1 MNITVI
7 TVGKLKEKYLRE
19 AVLEYSKRLSRF
31 VKLEIIEIPDCKIPE
46 NASKSQELDVLEKEG
61 DLILSKIKPTSHLVC
76 MCIEGKL
83 LSSTEIADEI
93 ENISMTKSHITFVIG
108 GSLGIADKVKNK
120 ADLKLS
126 FGKITLPHQL
136 MRVILLEQIFRGFKI
151 INNETYHK

>member
-1 MNITVI
+1 MNITI
-7 TVGKLKEKYLRE
+7 ISVGKLKEKYLKE

-31 VKLEIIEIPDCKIPE
+31 VKLEIIEIPDCKIPD
-46 NASKSQELDVLEKEG
+46 NASPAEETAVLEKEG

-76 MCIEGKL
+76 MCIEGVE
-83 LSSTEIADEI
+83 LSSTDFAKTI

-108 GSLGIADKVKNK
+108 GSLGIAEKVKKK

>member
-7 TVGKLKEKYLRE
+7 TVGKLKEKYLKE

-46 NASKSQELDVLEKEG
+46 NASKSQELSVLEKEG
-61 DLILSKIKPTSHLVC
+61 DLILSKIKPNSHLIC
-76 MCIEGKL
+76 MCIEGKQ

-93 ENISMTKSHITFVIG
+93 ESISMTKSHITFVIG
-108 GSLGIADKVKNK
+108 GSLGIADKVKNM

-136 MRVILLEQIFRGFKI
+136 MRVILLEQVFRGFKI

>member
-7 TVGKLKEKYLRE
+7 TVGKLKEKYLKE

-46 NASKSQELDVLEKEG
+46 NASKSQELSVLEKEG
-61 DLILSKIKPTSHLVC
+61 DMILSKIKPNSHLIC
-76 MCIEGKL
+76 MCIEGKQ

-93 ENISMTKSHITFVIG
+93 ESISMTKSHITFVIG
-108 GSLGIADKVKNK
+108 GSLGIADKVKNM

-136 MRVILLEQIFRGFKI
+136 MRVILLEQVFRGFKI

>member
-1 MNITVI
+1 MNITII
-7 TVGKLKEKYLRE
+7 TVGKLKEKYLKE

-46 NASKSQELDVLEKEG
+46 NASKSQELGVLEKEG
-61 DLILSKIKPTSHLVC
+61 DMILSKIKPNSHLIC
-76 MCIEGKL
+76 MCIEGKQ

-93 ENISMTKSHITFVIG
+93 ESISMTKSHITFVIG
-108 GSLGIADKVKNK
+108 GSLGIADKVKNM

-136 MRVILLEQIFRGFKI
+136 MRVILLEQVFRGFKI

>member
-7 TVGKLKEKYLRE
+7 TVGKLKEKYLKE

-46 NASKSQELDVLEKEG
+46 NESKSQELSVLEKEG
-61 DLILSKIKPTSHLVC
+61 DLILSKIKPNSHLIC
-76 MCIEGKL
+76 MCIEGKQ

-93 ENISMTKSHITFVIG
+93 ESISMTKSHITFVIG
-108 GSLGIADKVKNK
+108 GSLGIADKVKNM

-136 MRVILLEQIFRGFKI
+136 MRVILLEQVFRGFKI

>member
-1 MNITVI
+1 MNITI
-7 TVGKLKEKYLRE
+7 ISVGKLKEKYLKE

-46 NASKSQELDVLEKEG
+46 SQELDVLEKEG

-83 LSSTEIADEI
+83 LSSTEIAYEI